1 VRKYKSAK
9 TIILKSPWE
18 IDKLRIANR
27 IVANILNE
35 FSTIVKAGSSTYDL
49 DKIAEEKIKFYGAAP
64 AFKGYH
70 GYPATACISINN
82 EVVHGIPSKKRILKD
97 GDLVSIDLGAVY
109 DGYYGDSAISLIVGP
124 DVQAAN
130 RLIDVT
136 RAALLMGIKEAVA
149 GVHLGNVSSAIQRYV
164 EDAGF
169 NVVRKFVGHGI
180 GRALHEP
187 PEVPN
192 YGVRG
197 SGPVLKEGMAL
208 AIEPMVNA
216 GGPDVRVLNDGWTVV
231 TVDDSLSAHFEH
243 TIAITAKGPEI
254 LSQPY

>member
-1 VRKYKSAK
+1 M
-9 TIILKSPWE
+9 
-18 IDKLRIANR
+18 
-27 IVANILNE
+27 
-35 FSTIVKAGSSTYDL
+35 
-49 DKIAEEKIKFYGAAP
+49 
-64 AFKGYH
+64 
-70 GYPATACISINN
+70 
-82 EVVHGIPSKKRILKD
+82 
-97 GDLVSIDLGAVY
+97 GAVY

-124 DVQAAN
+124 DIQAAN

-136 RAALLMGIKEAVA
+136 RGALLTGIKNAIL
-149 GVHLGNVSSAIQRYV
+149 GVHLGNVSSAIQKYV
-164 EDAGF
+164 EASGF

-192 YGVRG
+192 YGEIG

-216 GGPDVRVLNDGWTVV
+216 GGPDVRVLEDGWTVV

>member
-1 VRKYKSAK
+1 MKKNKSTK

-27 IVANILNE
+27 IVANVLKE
-35 FSTIVKAGSSTYDL
+35 LSTIVKAGSSTYDL
-49 DKIAEEKIKFYGAAP
+49 DKIAEEKIKLYGAAP

-82 EVVHGIPSKKRILKD
+82 EVVHGIPSKKRILEN

-109 DGYYGDSAISLIVGP
+109 DGYYGDSAISLIVGS
-124 DVQAAN
+124 DSEVVN
-130 RLIDVT
+130 GLIDVT
-136 RAALLMGIKEAVA
+136 RTALLIGIKEAVA
-149 GVHLGNVSSAIQRYV
+149 GVHLGNISSAIQKYV

-180 GRALHEP
+180 GKALHEP

-192 YGVRG
+192 YGERG
-197 SGPVLKEGMAL
+197 YGPVLKEGMVL

-216 GGPDVRVLNDGWTVV
+216 GGPDVRVLEDGWTVV
-231 TVDDSLSAHFEH
+231 TVDGSLSAHFEH
-243 TIAITAKGPEI
+243 TIAITVNGPEI
-254 LSQPY
+254 LSKPY